1 MEIEKIFEDERN
13 NSGRIRFYFQKNDT
27 LAAYEH
33 SAFYLS
39 LLFSEVQLYKG
50 HCFDTKIEYRFT
62 VVDMTFIDT
71 LPEFLRLEV
80 SDDHID
86 LLINTD

>member
-13 NSGRIRFYFQKNDT
+13 NSGRIRLYFQKNDT

-50 HCFDTKIEYRFT
+50 HCFDKY
-62 VVDMTFIDT
+62 
-71 LPEFLRLEV
+71 
-80 SDDHID
+80 
-86 LLINTD
+86 

>member
-13 NSGRIRFYFQKNDT
+13 NSGRIRLYFQKNDT

-39 LLFSEVQLYKG
+39 LLFSEVQLCEG
-50 HCFDTKIEYRFT
+50 QCSDTKIGYRFT

-71 LPEFLRLEV
+71 LPEFLQLEV
-80 SDDHID
+80 SDDYID
-86 LLINTD
+86 LSINID